1 MLVLNRKVGEVI
13 FIGEEITVTVIEVRG
28 NKVRLG
34 IQAPSSVGI
43 VRSELVVDVEP
54 LKEAA

>member
-1 MLVLNRKVGEVI
+1 MLVLKRKVGEVI
-13 FIGEEITVTVIEVRG
+13 FIGEEITVTVIEVHG

-43 VRSELVVDVEP
+43 LRSELVVDVEP